1 MAVSDRLHIFMKT
14 NVPLISSLRK
24 PFRSLLLL
32 ILFGLISFGF
42 MTKAVGY
49 ILIQRETGVLGS
61 YYRSI
66 GVLENVND
74 STHWWCNPSKS
85 ACINVKDPQAGDVSA
100 GIELIQTSPLIAY
113 GDQREI
119 VSGVM
124 PNTYNENR
132 IDSNATALMDALPPE
147 YWPNTHTYDL
157 WFTGDLIDK
166 EEVKTWAKLPENQK
180 TVGYYLK
187 FKIDTL
193 LAAHPEYAKQG
204 DAVALLFIFEG
215 HEAAIP
221 SIRAMQVGQRYFI
234 RGRDDHNQAIDQSWV
249 NEHFAYLEIKP
260 LDDGQLWYIPL
271 AQGAS
276 LDFSD
281 PVLAPFKNEIDVLN
295 ENLHTLNI
303 IATADQSAMPKMQEA
318 SRTYY
323 LTEGRWLNHQDDL
336 AGAKVIV
343 LPESFA
349 NLRGFKVGDE
359 IQFTFRPLTD
369 TFFGLIRDG
378 VDSLNWRSYPTYQDT
393 FKIIGLYNS
402 TNDWA
407 IFAYIPTSSLRPGF
421 ASTTQN
427 QFRYEEYNF
436 VLDSSRRETGFI
448 QAYKAPLQAL
458 GISLTFLKNNGP
470 AFWAAVDP
478 IRRSSSADL
487 LVFGLLMV
495 VALILAVFLYVT
507 ARKRDYAI
515 LRALGVP
522 RKQASGQLLLPILLL
537 GGLGILLGG
546 LPAWNYALTQA
557 KASLS
562 SLPMPA
568 GVSPSA
574 DLSPFILAGLCAAIF
589 TLLALF
595 SWLGVNLLAHKPVY
609 ELLQG
614 ETSQNKAGQKRTRK
628 SAISQPI
635 PSLSSSLAGT
645 LDTPGSTRQGPAAN
659 RVDLA
664 YRRKYTPSSLSR
676 YVLHH
681 LLRSKLKSFLTL
693 AVALGFLLA
702 AAWIRQTMER
712 SRLEVERLYDTT
724 VVEADIVPTDP
735 SAASTGAA
743 PGRGTGFVYLDT
755 IDSVLNSGFVQSSVL
770 EADTAWFK
778 IKNLVSRD
786 VFPGN
791 FPVYAYDSPEAFNSG
806 LADPGSL
813 VFASGWDMDL
823 FAKPRTIEE
832 IRKDGLPA
840 LFPASMLEMLQLKV
854 GQTVQITVQSSS
866 TYPCLIVGQYS
877 GGRTTSGNSNIIPW
891 NYSAVNPIL
900 IPLSALESM
909 DGSQTRFTVA
919 HFSLDPKRNR
929 ELPQFRADMEK
940 VMQDL
945 GGKLNFVIWDEEL
958 RIVVAQLDKN
968 LSLLK
973 VLYPV
978 VIGVS
983 VLIGAGLCFLL
994 LLQATREAA
1003 ILRVL
1008 GTTKMSVRLAL
1019 IIEPLLLSILGVLL
1033 GLGISRLLWMSS
1045 DLVSAV
1051 PLLVSAGLYL
1061 AGVLAGSVTG
1071 AISVTNK
1078 KPIELLQVKE

>member
-1 MAVSDRLHIFMKT
+1 MKT
-14 NVPLISSLRK
+14 NVPLLSSLRK
-24 PFRSLLLL
+24 PFRSSLLL

-66 GVLENVND
+66 GTLENVND

-85 ACINVKDPQAGDVSA
+85 ACINVKDPQSGDVSA
-100 GIELIQTSPLIAY
+100 GINLIKASPLIAY
-113 GDQREI
+113 SDQRQI

-124 PNTYNENR
+124 PQTYNENR
-132 IDSNATALMDALPPE
+132 IDSNDPMLMEALPPE

-157 WFTGDLIDK
+157 WFAGDLVAK
-166 EEVKTWAKLPENQK
+166 EEVKTWAKLPEDQK

-187 FKIDTL
+187 FHIDTL
-193 LAAHPEYAKQG
+193 LAAHPEYARQG
-204 DAVALLFIFEG
+204 DSVALLFIFQG
-215 HEAAIP
+215 REAAIP
-221 SIRAMQVGQRYFI
+221 SIQAMQAGQRYFI
-234 RGRDDHNQAIDQSWV
+234 RGRDDHNHAIDLTWV
-249 NEHFAYLEIKP
+249 NAHYAYLEIKP

-271 AQGAS
+271 AQGAGI
-276 LDFSD
+276 DFSD
-281 PVLAPFKNEIDVLN
+281 PLLAPFKNEIDVLN
-295 ENLHTLNI
+295 ENLHTLTI
-303 IATADQSAMPKMQEA
+303 ITSADQSAMPKMQES
-318 SRTYY
+318 SRFYY

-336 AGAKVIV
+336 AGNKVIV
-343 LPESFA
+343 LPEPFA
-349 NLRGFKVGDE
+349 NLRWFKVGDE
-359 IQFTFRPLTD
+359 ITFTFRPLTD
-369 TFFGLIRDG
+369 TYFGLIRDG
-378 VDSLNWRSYPTYQDT
+378 VDSLNWKSYPTYQDT
-393 FKIIGLYNS
+393 FKVVGLYND
-402 TNDWA
+402 TNNWA
-407 IFAYIPTSSLRPGF
+407 FSAYIPASSLRPGF
-421 ASTTQN
+421 ASVTQN

-436 VLDSSRRETGFI
+436 VLDSSRHEAEFI
-448 QAYKAPLQAL
+448 QEFKDPLQAL
-458 GISLTFLKNNGP
+458 GIRLNFLPNNGP

-478 IRRSSSADL
+478 IQRSSSADL
-487 LVFGLLMV
+487 LVFSLLMV
-495 VALILAVFLYVT
+495 VALILAVFLYVM

-522 RKQASGQLLLPILLL
+522 KKQSNGQLLLPLLLL
-537 GGLGILLGG
+537 GGLGITLGG

-562 SLPMPA
+562 TLPTPA

-574 DLSPFILAGLCAAIF
+574 DLSPLILAGLCIAIF
-589 TLLALF
+589 LFLALF

-614 ETSQNKAGQKRTRK
+614 ETSQNIANQKRKRTNA
-628 SAISQPI
+628 SSQPI
-635 PSLSSSLAGT
+635 PSLSSGQAGA
-645 LDTPGSTRQGPAAN
+645 LDLPGITRQGPAAN
-659 RVDLA
+659 QVDLA
-664 YRRKYTPSSLSR
+664 ARRKYTPSSLSG

-681 LLRSKLKSFLTL
+681 VLRSRLRSVLTL

-702 AAWIRQTMER
+702 SAWIRQTMER

-724 VVEADIVPTDP
+724 VVEADIVPADP
-735 SAASTGAA
+735 SSTEDM
-743 PGRGTGFVYLDT
+743 PGGGTGFVYQQT

-770 EADTAWFK
+770 EADTAWVK
-778 IKNLVSRD
+778 IKNLVSKD

-791 FPVYAYDSPEAFNSG
+791 FSVYAYDSPEAFHTG

-813 VFASGWDMDL
+813 VFASGWDMNL
-823 FAKPRTIEE
+823 FAQTRTIEE
-832 IRKDGLPA
+832 IRKNGLPV
-840 LFPASMLEMLQLKV
+840 LFPLSMLEMLQLKV

-866 TYPCLIVGQYS
+866 TYPCIIVGQYS
-877 GGRTTSGNSNIIPW
+877 GGRAAASYSNSIPW
-891 NYSAVNPIL
+891 KNGPINPIL

-929 ELPQFRADMEK
+929 ELPQLHADMEK
-940 VMQDL
+940 VMQGL

-1008 GTTKMSVRLAL
+1008 GTTRTAVRLAL
-1019 IIEPLLLSILGVLL
+1019 IIEPLILSILGGLL

-1045 DLVSAV
+1045 DLLSLI
-1051 PLLVSAGLYL
+1051 PLLIGAGLYL

>member
-1 MAVSDRLHIFMKT
+1 MKT

-32 ILFGLISFGF
+32 VLFGLISFAF
-42 MTKAVGY
+42 MTKAVGF
-49 ILIQRETGVLGS
+49 ILVQRETGVLGS

-66 GVLENVND
+66 GILKN
-74 STHWWCNPSKS
+74 
-85 ACINVKDPQAGDVSA
+85 IKDPQAGEISA
-100 GIELIQTSPLIAY
+100 GIALIETSPYFAY
-113 GDQREI
+113 GDQRER

-124 PNTYNENR
+124 AETYNQNI
-132 IDSNATALMDALPPE
+132 IDSNATSLMEALPPE

-166 EEVKTWAKLPENQK
+166 EEVKTWAKLPEDQK
-180 TVGYYLK
+180 TIGYYLK
-187 FKIDTL
+187 FNIDTL
-193 LAAHPEYAKQG
+193 LAAYPEYAKQG
-204 DAVALLFIFEG
+204 STVALLFLFEG
-215 HEAAIP
+215 HESAIP
-221 SIRAMQVGQRYFI
+221 SIQAMQVGRRYFI
-234 RGRDDHNQAIDQSWV
+234 RGRDDHNQAIDLSWV

-260 LDDGQLWYIPL
+260 LDDGKFWYIPL
-271 AQGAS
+271 AEGAS
-276 LDFSD
+276 IDLSD
-281 PVLAPFKNEIDVLN
+281 PVLSPFKNEIDVLN

-303 IATADQSAMPKMQEA
+303 MATADQSAMPKMQEA
-318 SRTYY
+318 SRFYY

-343 LPESFA
+343 LPEPFA

-359 IQFTFRPLTD
+359 ITFTFRPLTD
-369 TFFGLIRDG
+369 TYFGLIRDG

-393 FKIIGLYNS
+393 FKIVGLYND
-402 TNDWA
+402 TNNWA
-407 IFAYIPTSSLRPGF
+407 FFAYIPTSSLRPGF

-436 VLDSSRRETGFI
+436 VLDSSRHEAEFI

-495 VALILAVFLYVT
+495 VALILAVFLYVI

-522 RKQASGQLLLPILLL
+522 KKQASGQLLLPIFLL

-562 SLPMPA
+562 SLPLPA

-574 DLSPFILAGLCAAIF
+574 DLSPLILAGLCMAIF
-589 TLLALF
+589 FILALF
-595 SWLGVNLLAHKPVY
+595 SWLGVYMLAHKPVF

-614 ETSQNKAGQKRTRK
+614 ETSQNKVNQKRKRTN
-628 SAISQPI
+628 AIRQPVL
-635 PSLSSSLAGT
+635 SLSSSLPGT
-645 LDTPGSTRQGPAAN
+645 LDLPGSTRQGPAAN

-664 YRRKYTPSSLSR
+664 ARRKYTPSSLSR

-681 LLRSKLKSFLTL
+681 VLRSRLKSFLTL
-693 AVALGFLLA
+693 AVALGFMLA
-702 AAWIRQTMER
+702 SGWIRQTMER

-724 VVEADIVPTDP
+724 VVEADIMLADP
-735 SAASTGAA
+735 SSSTGDM
-743 PGRGTGFVYLDT
+743 PGGGTGFVYLKT
-755 IDSVLNSGFVQSSVL
+755 IDSVLNSGFVKSSVL
-770 EADTAWFK
+770 EADTAWVK

-823 FAKPRTIEE
+823 FAKPLTIEE

-854 GQTVQITVQSSS
+854 GQTIQITVQSSS
-866 TYPCLIVGQYS
+866 TYPCVIVGQYS
-877 GGRTTSGNSNIIPW
+877 GGRSTTSHSNIIPW
-891 NYSAVNPIL
+891 KNGAINPIL
-900 IPLSALESM
+900 IPLSALEAM
-909 DGSQTRFTVA
+909 DGSQTKFTVA

-940 VMQDL
+940 VMQDM

-994 LLQATREAA
+994 LLQTTREAA

-1008 GTTKMSVRLAL
+1008 GTTRTAVRLAL
-1019 IIEPLLLSILGVLL
+1019 ILEPLFLSILGVLL

-1045 DLVSAV
+1045 DLVFAV

-1071 AISVTNK
+1071 ALSVTNK

>member
-1 MAVSDRLHIFMKT
+1 MKT

-24 PFRSLLLL
+24 PFRSFLLL

-42 MTKAVGY
+42 MTKAVGF
-49 ILIQRETGVLGS
+49 ILVQRETGVLGS

-66 GVLENVND
+66 GVLQN
-74 STHWWCNPSKS
+74 
-85 ACINVKDPQAGDVSA
+85 IKDPQAGDISA
-100 GIELIQTSPLIAY
+100 GVALIQTSPYFAY

-124 PNTYNENR
+124 PQTYNENR
-132 IDSNATALMDALPPE
+132 IDTNFTFVMDALPQE
-147 YWPNTHTYDL
+147 YWPNTHTTDL

-187 FKIDTL
+187 FNIDTL
-193 LAAHPEYAKQG
+193 LAADPQYATQG
-204 DAVALLFIFEG
+204 NAVALLFLFEG
-215 HEAAIP
+215 NESSIP
-221 SIRAMQVGQRYFI
+221 TVQAMQVGQRYFI
-234 RGRDDHNQAIDQSWV
+234 RGWYDGAETKVDLSWE
-249 NEHFAYLEIKP
+249 NMHYATLEIKP
-260 LDDGQLWYIPL
+260 LDDGQLWYIPI
-271 AQGAS
+271 AQGANIE
-276 LDFSD
+276 LND

-295 ENLHTLNI
+295 ENLHTLGI
-303 IATADQSAMPKMQEA
+303 IASADLSAMPKTQEA

-323 LTEGRWLNHQDDL
+323 LTAGRWLNHQDDL
-336 AGAKVIV
+336 AGNKVIV
-343 LPESFA
+343 LPEPFA
-349 NLRGFKVGDE
+349 NPRGFKLGDE
-359 IQFTFRPLTD
+359 ITLTFRPLTD
-369 TFFGLIRDG
+369 TYYGLIRDG

-393 FKIIGLYNS
+393 FKIVGIYDKTS
-402 TNDWA
+402 IFA
-407 IFAYIPTSSLRPGF
+407 YFAYIPTSSLRPGF
-421 ASTTQN
+421 ASATQK
-427 QFRYEEYNF
+427 QFNYENDYSF
-436 VLDSSRRETGFI
+436 VLDSSRDETEFI
-448 QAYKAPLQAL
+448 QAYKGPLQAL

-487 LVFGLLMV
+487 LVYGLLLV
-495 VALILAVFLYVT
+495 VALVLALFLYVM

-522 RKQASGQLLLPILLL
+522 RKQANGQLILPLLLL

-562 SLPMPA
+562 TLPTPA

-574 DLSPFILAGLCAAIF
+574 DLSPFFLAGLCFAIF
-589 TLLALF
+589 LLLALF
-595 SWLGVNLLAHKPVY
+595 SWLGVLFLAHKPVY

-614 ETSQNKAGQKRTRK
+614 ETSQNKRGQKRTG
-628 SAISQPI
+628 STD
-635 PSLSSSLAGT
+635 SSLPGT
-645 LDTPGSTRQGPAAN
+645 LDTAGSTRQGPVADQ
-659 RVDLA
+659 VDLA
-664 YRRKYTPSSLSR
+664 VDRKYTPSSLSG

-681 LLRSKLKSFLTL
+681 VLRSRLKSFLTL

-702 AAWIRQTMER
+702 AGWIRQTMER

-724 VVEADIVPTDP
+724 VVEADIVPADP
-735 SAASTGAA
+735 SAADNFAY
-743 PGRGTGFVYLDT
+743 PKT
-755 IDSVLNSGFVQSSVL
+755 IDSILNSGFVKSSVL
-770 EADTAWFK
+770 EADTSWFK
-778 IKNLVSRD
+778 IKNLDSQD

-791 FPVYAYDSPEAFNSG
+791 FPVYAYDSPEAFLSG

-813 VFASGWDMDL
+813 VFASGWDMNL
-823 FAKPRTIEE
+823 FAEPRTIAE

-840 LFPASMLEMLQLKV
+840 LFPASMLEQLQLKV
-854 GQTVQITVQSSS
+854 GQTVQITDQSSS
-866 TYPCLIVGQYS
+866 TYPCVIVGQYS
-877 GGRTTSGNSNIIPW
+877 GSTATSANSNIIRLTTSPI
-891 NYSAVNPIL
+891 NPIL

-909 DGSQTRFTVA
+909 EGSQTQFTVA

-929 ELPQFRADMEK
+929 ELPQFRLDMEK
-940 VMQDL
+940 AMQDN
-945 GGKLNFVIWDEEL
+945 GGKLRFMIWDEEL
-958 RIVVAQLDKN
+958 RVVIAQLDKN
-968 LSLLK
+968 LSLLE

-1003 ILRVL
+1003 IMRVL
-1008 GTTKMSVRLAL
+1008 GTTRRAVRLAL
-1019 IIEPLLLSILGVLL
+1019 ILEPLVLSILGVLL
-1033 GLGISRLLWMSS
+1033 GLGISRLLWTSPG
-1045 DLVSAV
+1045 LVSAV
-1051 PLLVSAGLYL
+1051 PLLISAGLYL
-1061 AGVLAGSVTG
+1061 AGVLAGVVTG

>member
-1 MAVSDRLHIFMKT
+1 
-14 NVPLISSLRK
+14 
-24 PFRSLLLL
+24 L

-49 ILIQRETGVLGS
+49 ILVQRETGVLGS

-85 ACINVKDPQAGDVSA
+85 ACINVKDPQSGDVSA
-100 GIELIQTSPLIAY
+100 GIELIQASPLIAY
-113 GDQREI
+113 GDPREI

-124 PNTYNENR
+124 PQTYNENR
-132 IDSNATALMDALPPE
+132 IDSNATMLMEALPPE

-166 EEVKTWAKLPENQK
+166 EEVKTWSKLPENQK
-180 TVGYYLK
+180 TIGYYLK
-187 FKIDTL
+187 FNIDTL
-193 LAAHPEYAKQG
+193 LAAHPDYAKQG
-204 DAVALLFIFEG
+204 GSVSLLFMFEG
-215 HEAAIP
+215 HESAIP
-221 SIRAMQVGQRYFI
+221 SIQAMQVGQRYFI
-234 RGRDDHNQAIDQSWV
+234 RGWDDIGSDIDPTWV
-249 NEHFAYLEIKP
+249 NANFAYLEIKP
-260 LDDGQLWYIPL
+260 LDDGQFWYIPL
-271 AQGAS
+271 AKGAS
-276 LDFSD
+276 IDLSD

-295 ENLHTLNI
+295 ENLHTLYI
-303 IATADQSAMPKMQEA
+303 IATADMSAMPKMQEA

-323 LTEGRWLNHQDDL
+323 LTAGRWLNHQDDL

-349 NLRGFKVGDE
+349 RLRGFKLGDE

-369 TFFGLIRDG
+369 TYFGLIRDG

-393 FKIIGLYNS
+393 FKIVGLYNS
-402 TNDWA
+402 TNNWA
-407 IFAYIPTSSLRPGF
+407 FFAYIPTSSLRPGF
-421 ASTTQN
+421 TSTTQN

-436 VLDSSRRETGFI
+436 VLDSSLHEAEFI

-458 GISLTFLKNNGP
+458 GISLTFLPNNGP
-470 AFWAAVDP
+470 AYWAAVDP
-478 IRRSSSADL
+478 IRRSLFADIQ
-487 LVFGLLMV
+487 VFGLLMII
-495 VALILAVFLYVT
+495 ALILAVFLYVM

-522 RKQASGQLLLPILLL
+522 KKQANGQLMLPLLLL
-537 GGLGILLGG
+537 GEIGILLGG

-562 SLPMPA
+562 TLPTPA

-589 TLLALF
+589 LLLALF
-595 SWLGVNLLAHKPVY
+595 SWLGVFFLANKPIY

-614 ETSQNKAGQKRTRK
+614 QTSQNKGGQKRPRSST
-628 SAISQPI
+628 SSQTV
-635 PSLSSSLAGT
+635 PSLSSSLAST
-645 LDTPGSTRQGPAAN
+645 VDQAGSTRQVPALSKADPAAQ
-659 RVDLA
+659 
-664 YRRKYTPSSLSR
+664 RKYNPASLSQ
-676 YVLHH
+676 YVIHH
-681 LLRSKLKSFLTL
+681 VLRSRLKSFLTL
-693 AVALGFLLA
+693 AIALGFMLA
-702 AAWIRQTMER
+702 SGWIRQTMER
-712 SRLEVERLYDTT
+712 GRLEVERLYDTT
-724 VVEADIVPTDP
+724 VVEADILLADP
-735 SAASTGAA
+735 SAEQTGET
-743 PGRGTGFVYLDT
+743 PGGGTGFVYLNT
-755 IDSVLNSGFVQSSVL
+755 VNSVLDSGFVESGVL

-791 FPVYAYDSPEAFNSG
+791 FPVYAYDSPEAFYSG

-813 VFASGWDMDL
+813 SFASGWDMNL
-823 FAKPRTIEE
+823 FAEPRTIED
-832 IRKDGLPA
+832 IRKDGLRA
-840 LFPASMLEMLQLKV
+840 LFPASLLEQLQLNV
-854 GQTVQITVQSSS
+854 GETIQITDQTGHAYQCV
-866 TYPCLIVGQYS
+866 IVGQYI
-877 GGRTTSGNSNIIPW
+877 GN
-891 NYSAVNPIL
+891 YIL
-900 IPLSALESM
+900 IPISVLEAM
-909 DGSQTRFTVA
+909 DGSQTKFTVA
-919 HFSLDPKRNR
+919 HFSLDPKKNR
-929 ELPQFRADMEK
+929 EIPQFRADMEK
-940 VMQDL
+940 VMEIY
-945 GGKLNFVIWDEEL
+945 GGKLRFVIWDEEL
-958 RIVVAQLDKN
+958 RIVIAQLDKN

-978 VIGVS
+978 VIAVS

-1008 GTTKMSVRLAL
+1008 GTTRTAVRLAL
-1019 IIEPLLLSILGVLL
+1019 IIEPLFLSIIGVIL
-1033 GLGISRLLWMSS
+1033 GLGISRFLWMTS

-1061 AGVLAGSVTG
+1061 AGVLTGSVVG